1 MTAKKVSEDDVI
13 KVVLNGESRD
23 NKFISSKIII

>member
-23 NKFISSKIII
+23 NKFISVKS